1 MTSVILSPSSNSEN
15 LGNALTEWEN
25 LLGSEYVIT
34 DTKKRIEA
42 ETATYQTIAKIPAI
56 IRPGNREDI
65 QECLKIANRYRT
77 PIYPISTGKNWGYGS
92 RVPTKDGC
100 VLMDLSRLNRILDYS
115 ETLAYVIIEP
125 GVTQRQLYDF
135 LQEKGNKL
143 LMSVTGSTPDS
154 SLIGN
159 ILERGEAKG
168 PLGDRFNHVC
178 GMEVV
183 LPTSECI
190 HTGFNRFENP
200 QAGAVNRW
208 GVGPYFDGLF
218 TQSNLG
224 IVTQMTLWLMPYP
237 KYFQAFFYSID
248 RDSNLEALIDTL
260 RRLKLEG
267 VIKTTFHI
275 NNDYRMLSLQQ
286 QYPWQETQGK
296 TPLPSDLLA
305 QLSHQWGGG
314 VWIGE
319 GALYS
324 ATPEQ
329 GKVER
334 KLIEKALKGIVNKL
348 MFFDA
353 KKFQMAKK
361 LSPIFKLFTGVE
373 IKDKVD
379 LIYNKNPQRG
389 MITEKVLTMA
399 YWRKKTPPNSTFNLD
414 RDGCGMIW
422 CVPAVPFEG
431 NQVRK
436 ALKIISSITQKYG
449 YEPNIGMNCIT
460 ERNININAAI
470 FYDRLVAGED
480 KKALDCHDEILQ
492 SLIAQGYYPYRLS
505 TQSMDSLPTPKD
517 DYQLFMSKI
526 KQSLDPENILSPGRY
541 EFSS

>member
-1 MTSVILSPSSNSEN
+1 MNYVISSGSTGES

-34 DTKKRIEA
+34 DAKERLEA
-42 ETATYQTIAKIPAI
+42 ETATYQTTAKIPAI

-92 RVPTKDGC
+92 RVPTSDGC
-100 VLMDLSRLNRILDYS
+100 ILMDLSRLNRILDYS
-115 ETLAYVIIEP
+115 ETLAYVTIEP
-125 GVTQRQLYDF
+125 GVTQRQLYEF

-159 ILERGEAKG
+159 IMERGEAKG

-224 IVTQMTLWLMPYP
+224 IVTQMTLWLIPYP

-248 RDSNLEALIDTL
+248 KDSNLEALIDAL

-267 VIKTTFHI
+267 IIKTTFHI
-275 NNDYRMLSLQQ
+275 NNDYRMLSIQQ
-286 QYPWQETQGK
+286 QYPWQETQEK
-296 TPLPSDLLA
+296 SPLPADLLE

-334 KLIEKALKGIVNKL
+334 KLIAKALKGIVNKL

-353 KKFQMAKK
+353 NKFEMAKK
-361 LSPIFKLFTGVE
+361 LSPIFKIFTGVE

-389 MITEKVLTMA
+389 MITERVLQMA
-399 YWRKKTPPNSTFNLD
+399 YWRKKTPPSPNFNLD
-414 RDGCGMIW
+414 EDGCGMIW
-422 CVPAVPFEG
+422 CVPAVPFQG
-431 NQVRK
+431 NHVRK
-436 ALKIISSITQKYG
+436 ALEIISSITQKYG
-449 YEPNIGMNCIT
+449 FEPNIGMNCVT
-460 ERNININAAI
+460 ARNININATI
-470 FYDRLVAGED
+470 FYDRLVEGED
-480 KKALDCHDEILQ
+480 QKALDCHDELLQILMV
-492 SLIAQGYYPYRLS
+492 QGYYPYRLS

-517 DYQLFMSKI
+517 DYQIFMRKI
-526 KQSLDPENILSPGRY
+526 KDSLDPYRILSPGRY
-541 EFSS
+541 EFS

>member
-1 MTSVILSPSSNSEN
+1 MNSVIFSSGSIGEN
-15 LGNALTEWEN
+15 LSNALKEWEN

-34 DTKKRIEA
+34 DAKELLEA
-42 ETATYQTIAKIPAI
+42 ETATYQTTAKIPAI
-56 IRPGNREDI
+56 IRPSNREDI

-77 PIYPISTGKNWGYGS
+77 PLYPISTGKNWGYGS
-92 RVPTKDGC
+92 RVPSADGC
-100 VLMDLSRLNRILDYS
+100 ILMDLSRLNRILDYN

-125 GVTQRQLYDF
+125 GVTQRQLYEF

-159 ILERGEAKG
+159 IMERGEAKG

-248 RDSNLEALIDTL
+248 KDSNLEALINAL
-260 RRLKLEG
+260 RQLKLEG
-267 VIKTTFHI
+267 IIKTTFHI
-275 NNDYRMLSLQQ
+275 NNDYRMLSIQQ

-296 TPLPSDLLA
+296 SPLPSDLLE

-324 ATPEQ
+324 ATHEQ

-334 KLIEKALKGIVNKL
+334 KLIAKALKGIVNKL
-348 MFFDA
+348 MFFDKNKFEIA
-353 KKFQMAKK
+353 KKI
-361 LSPIFKLFTGVE
+361 SPIFKIFTGVE

-389 MITEKVLTMA
+389 IITEKVLNMA
-399 YWRKKTPPNSTFNLD
+399 YWRKKTTPSPIFNLD
-414 RDGCGMIW
+414 QDGCGIIW
-422 CVPAVPFEG
+422 CLSAVPFEG
-431 NQVRK
+431 NKVRK
-436 ALKIISSITQKYG
+436 ALEIISLITQKYG
-449 YEPNIGMNCIT
+449 YEPNIGINCVT
-460 ERNININAAI
+460 ERNININATI
-470 FYDRLVAGED
+470 FYDRLVEGED
-480 KKALDCHDEILQ
+480 QKALNCHDEILQ
-492 SLIAQGYYPYRLS
+492 SLMDKGYYPYRLS
-505 TQSMDSLPTPKD
+505 TQSMNSLPTPKD
-517 DYQLFMSKI
+517 DYGLFIKKI
-526 KQSLDPENILSPGRY
+526 KDSLDPDHILSPGRY
-541 EFSS
+541 EFR